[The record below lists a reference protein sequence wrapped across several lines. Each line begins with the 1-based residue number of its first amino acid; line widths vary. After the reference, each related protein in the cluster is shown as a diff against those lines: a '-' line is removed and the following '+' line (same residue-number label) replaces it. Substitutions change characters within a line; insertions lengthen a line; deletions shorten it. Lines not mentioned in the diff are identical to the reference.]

1 MNSVSRR
8 IPWLRRLPAGTLIE
22 IAEVVLLARDHIKK
36 LEPEERRR
44 VAQLVRM
51 GRGRRRN
58 LTLLERAELAALV
71 AKAEPRLFFGLAAEQ
86 LSPLPLPRRFV
97 FGPARSARA
106 GN

>member
-22 IAEVVLLARDHIKK
+22 IAEVVLLARDHLKK

-44 VAQLVRM
+44 VAALVRA
-51 GRGRRRN
+51 GRGRHRRN
-58 LTLLERAELAALV
+58 LTMRERDELAILL

-86 LSPLPLPRRFV
+86 LSPVPLPRRFV
-97 FGPARSARA
+97 FGPARSR
-106 GN
+106 G